1 MDNNSF
7 KRGESGSVAAQ
18 NMITDAAMI
27 ATTSSL
33 SAGSEM
39 GSKRR
44 KGFVPRKNS
53 QLSASAWDDNGVP
66 FFDEQE

>member
-1 MDNNSF
+1 MDNNPI
-7 KRGESGSVAAQ
+7 KRGESGPAAAQ
-18 NMITDAAMI
+18 NMIADAAMI
-27 ATTSSL
+27 ATTSS
-33 SAGSEM
+33 SSVTREM

-44 KGFVPRKNS
+44 KCFVPRKNS